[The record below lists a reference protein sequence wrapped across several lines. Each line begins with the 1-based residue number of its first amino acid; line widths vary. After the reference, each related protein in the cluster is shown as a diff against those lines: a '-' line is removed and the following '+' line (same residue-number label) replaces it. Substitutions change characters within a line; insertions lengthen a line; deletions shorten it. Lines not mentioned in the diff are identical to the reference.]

1 MSASTSFTAPRT
13 AKHRTANG
21 GAPTNFAFTQH
32 TLRDGAKEKHRH
44 GS

>member
-1 MSASTSFTAPRT
+1 MSASTSFTAPR
-13 AKHRTANG
+13 AANG